1 MSTEASTHLILAASS
16 EELIVSEPWTIDTYA
31 DGLMNELFSDI
42 DDILEGR
49 GYVQTTTMHREY
61 LPVQAAKLPQF
72 IVQQETPHAI
82 TQTVSQPRNLQVNQV
97 NTVVVDPNSVR
108 KVVKK
113 QKPSQKSWVWL
124 GKLLTFG
131 ATVGVTLGSV
141 LWLLNSG
148 TVRIASNSSLQALEA
163 SPNSLPK
170 AAPADA
176 QTQLVEYMLGAL
188 SVIERNEQ
196 AKNREKSVR
205 PVAIASAATTPT
217 SIASALPPV
226 RYGGTAGTLPPNL
239 AANTL
244 AANTLTANTLAANN
258 APVTPAPSTRV
269 IERVERVFIPVYQ
282 APQPMRYMPPTV
294 AGVTLPPV
302 PGIAATKPEPK
313 LTSPKANVAKSSGNA
328 PLKTALSQVRQVAK
342 QTVQNTI
349 QAATNLRPVAI
360 GRNPVILGEPKAPTL
375 PRFAS
380 IRPVAPPKLPVA
392 TAPERQRKPAA
403 SNSEVAP
410 SVRQEVASTVTTP
423 TPSHVLQGLLE
434 GSAKEKSAALFSIDG
449 ASRRIDIGESIG
461 SSGWTLVGVSQGE
474 ALIRRNG
481 EVRSIYAGQK
491 F

>member
-1 MSTEASTHLILAASS
+1 MSTEASTHLILAESS

-49 GYVQTTTMHREY
+49 GSVQTTTMQREY

-72 IVQQETPHAI
+72 IVQAETPHAI
-82 TQTVSQPRNLQVNQV
+82 TQTASQPRNLQVNQV
-97 NTVVVDPNSVR
+97 NTVVVDPSSVR

-148 TVRIASNSSLQALEA
+148 TVRVASNPSQQTLGRSQNAL
-163 SPNSLPK
+163 SKVPPS
-170 AAPADA
+170 DA
-176 QTQLVEYMLGAL
+176 QSQLVEYMLGAL
-188 SVIERNEQ
+188 SIIERNEQ
-196 AKNREKSVR
+196 AKSREKSVR
-205 PVAIASAATTPT
+205 PVAIASATTTPT

-226 RYGGTAGTLPPNL
+226 RYGGTMGTAATLPPNL

-244 AANTLTANTLAANN
+244 AVNN

-282 APQPMRYMPPTV
+282 APQPMRYMPPTI

-302 PGIAATKPEPK
+302 PGIATKPEPK
-313 LTSPKANVAKSSGNA
+313 LTSSKANVAKASGNA
-328 PLKTALSQVRQVAK
+328 PLKMALSQVRQAAK

-349 QAATNLRPVAI
+349 QAATNLRPVSI
-360 GRNPVILGEPKAPTL
+360 GRNPVILGEPKAPIL

-392 TAPERQRKPAA
+392 TAPERQRKATA
-403 SNSEVAP
+403 STSEVASP
-410 SVRQEVASTVTTP
+410 IRQEVASTVTTP
-423 TPSHVLQGLLE
+423 NPSHVLQGLLE
-434 GSAKEKSAALFSIDG
+434 GAEKGKSAALFSIDG

>member
-49 GYVQTTTMHREY
+49 GYVQTNTMQREY

-131 ATVGVTLGSV
+131 ATVGVALGSV

-148 TVRIASNSSLQALEA
+148 TVRIASNSSQQALEA
-163 SPNSLPK
+163 SSNALPK
-170 AAPADA
+170 ATPADA
-176 QTQLVEYMLGAL
+176 QSQLVEYMLGAL

-244 AANTLTANTLAANN
+244 AANTLAANN
-258 APVTPAPSTRV
+258 ASVTPTPSTRV

-282 APQPMRYMPPTV
+282 APQPMRYMPPTI

-302 PGIAATKPEPK
+302 PGVAIKPEPK
-313 LTSPKANVAKSSGNA
+313 LTSPKANVAKASGNG
-328 PLKTALSQVRQVAK
+328 PLKTALSQVRQAAK

-403 SNSEVAP
+403 TTSDVAP
-410 SVRQEVASTVTTP
+410 PVRQEVASTVTTP
-423 TPSHVLQGLLE
+423 TPSHILQGLLE